1 MEITLKDLRLTDV
14 LILKSLQKLGPQ
26 TRLQLMDIG
35 FDLYRIN
42 KLEKLGVL
50 VQEHNNA
57 TNLNYYKVNDG
68 LFEGT

>member
-1 MEITLKDLRLTDV
+1 MKITLQDLKLTDV

-26 TRLQLMDIG
+26 TRLQLLDIG
-35 FDLYRIN
+35 FDMHLIT

-50 VQEHNNA
+50 HQEHNSA

>member
-1 MEITLKDLRLTDV
+1 MNVTLKDLQLGD
-14 LILKSLQKLGPQ
+14 ILALQGLKRLGPQ
-26 TRLQLMDIG
+26 TRTQLMSKG
-35 FDLYRIN
+35 LDLFLIN

-50 VQEHNNA
+50 VQEHNSA

>member
-1 MEITLKDLRLTDV
+1 MNLTLQDLQLGDV
-14 LILKSLQKLGPQ
+14 LALQGLKRLGPQ
-26 TRLQLMDIG
+26 TRSQLMNKG
-35 FDLYRIN
+35 LDLFLIN

-50 VQEHNNA
+50 VQEHDNA